1 MGKYKEGFQNS
12 SKGDGDGGGWD
23 WKFSW
28 GILPDGENMRSDFDF
43 WNLFQSFLWT
53 PKINWNQNYMIW
65 VFKDYEF
72 NIKIARVQWI
82 QLKMKFIVGYN
93 LKNFFFWGGD
103 GGVVRG
109 GLTFSGGIFQVGE
122 RVGMSKFLT
131 GGLGTPSIP
140 SNSKKPNKNWLNRA
154 KD

>member
-1 MGKYKEGFQNS
+1 
-12 SKGDGDGGGWD
+12 
-23 WKFSW
+23 
-28 GILPDGENMRSDFDF
+28 
-43 WNLFQSFLWT
+43 
-53 PKINWNQNYMIW
+53 MIW

-93 LKNFFFWGGD
+93 LKNFFFGG
-103 GGVVRG
+103 GGGGMVRG

-131 GGLGTPSIP
+131 GGLGTPPIP